1 MIVYF
6 AAYEQCYQF
15 PIERPV
21 RVVAVHRAGQRL
33 QVETDRGNNLAR
45 AVISATGTWGKPLI
59 PDYLGRE
66 QFRGVQLHARQA
78 GRLIA
83 EEPGGL
89 SDIVMPPPVREARA
103 RGVLKSV
110 RPSSASL
117 RWVWSGPRATRC
129 GWTR

>member
-59 PDYLGRE
+59 PDYLGRADYRMALL
-66 QFRGVQLHARQA
+66 QVQAAER
-78 GRLIA
+78 RLLQRMKLLA
-83 EEPGGL
+83 
-89 SDIVMPPPVREARA
+89 PP
-103 RGVLKSV
+103 
-110 RPSSASL
+110 AS
-117 RWVWSGPRATRC
+117 
-129 GWTR
+129 